1 MSANPLSEP
10 LQQTQAITSI
20 DAAWG
25 LATGATARLNHVDT
39 GKGEPAIVFIHGFS
53 CSLSDWDVQV
63 RTLSK
68 SVRCIAVD
76 LPGHGKSPRSGEPTI
91 EAMATSVVNTLKAAD
106 VHQAVLVGSSMGC
119 RVQSEVYRQAPE
131 LVSGQVYVDG
141 SIFLGDSTAIVTQ
154 MEERIARFGFDQMLD
169 GLYKDF
175 FVESSSLAVREYVY
189 ARRSSVDPAFHS
201 RLFTD
206 ILVWDAMHS
215 VEALRSLK
223 VPVLA
228 IQSTTVDANL
238 KRVPIA
244 PGVETPWMKAIREN
258 VPGARIVLIEGVGH
272 FTMLEAPERVNELIS
287 GFSNGR

>member
-1 MSANPLSEP
+1 M
-10 LQQTQAITSI
+10 
-20 DAAWG
+20 
-25 LATGATARLNHVDT
+25 
-39 GKGEPAIVFIHGFS
+39 
-53 CSLSDWDVQV
+53 

-91 EAMATSVVNTLKAAD
+91 KAMASEVVKTLRAAD
-106 VHQAVLVGSSMGC
+106 VRQAALVGSSMGC
-119 RVQSEVYRQAPE
+119 RVQSEVYRQAPG

-141 SIFLGDSTAIVTQ
+141 SIFQGDSTAIVTQ

-175 FVESSSLAVREYVY
+175 FVESSPPAVREYIY
-189 ARRSSVDPAFHS
+189 ARRSSIDPAFHS

-206 ILVWDAMHS
+206 ILVWDATHS

-238 KRVPIA
+238 KRVPIT

-287 GFSNGR
+287 GFSNAQ

>member
-1 MSANPLSEP
+1 MDGDMSTLTGTLP
-10 LQQTQAITSI
+10 
-20 DAAWG
+20 
-25 LATGATARLNHVDT
+25 ATGIEAVLNHVDT
-39 GKGEPAIVFIHGFS
+39 GKSERAVVFIHGFS
-53 CSLSDWDVQV
+53 CSLSDWDAQV

-76 LPGHGKSPRSGEPTI
+76 LPGHGKSPKSGEPTI
-91 EAMATSVVNTLKAAD
+91 EAMASGVVKTLKAAD
-106 VHQAVLVGSSMGC
+106 VRQAVLVGSSMGC

-141 SIFLGDSTAIVTQ
+141 SIFQGDSTTVTQ
-154 MEERIARFGFDQMLD
+154 MEERIARFGFDQVLD
-169 GLYKDF
+169 RMYREF
-175 FVESSSLAVREYVY
+175 FVESSPPAVREFIY
-189 ARRSSVDPAFHS
+189 ARRSSIDPAFHS

-206 ILVWDAMHS
+206 ILVWDTTES

-223 VPVLA
+223 VPLLA

-238 KRVPIA
+238 KRIPIT

-272 FTMLEAPERVNELIS
+272 FTMLEAPERVNELLS
-287 GFSNGR
+287 GFLNAQ